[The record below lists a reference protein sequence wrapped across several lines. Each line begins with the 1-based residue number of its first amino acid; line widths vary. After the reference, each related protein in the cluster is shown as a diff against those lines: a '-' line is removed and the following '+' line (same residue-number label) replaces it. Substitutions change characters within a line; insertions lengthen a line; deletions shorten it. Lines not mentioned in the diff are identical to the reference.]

1 MSLDSLPNYETQLS
15 GSEALVNEST
25 MGDDYSWDMARAME
39 NIGDNMSDIFPCT
52 PPEAQ
57 FLNDT
62 YSDKES
68 SVNETD
74 DNPVDTFDA
83 ETDLDDE
90 FAPTSAEIF
99 SKLTNQT
106 KRAFILQSFIEKLSI
121 ADCHQKL
128 NALFPGSFNYSTVKL
143 WYHRFRRGDYSCRS
157 KVHKGPSFRV
167 SSEKLRQYILEHP
180 FAEAGEMA
188 SEFGY
193 SIANIYRRMK
203 KLNYVLK
210 LDQWVPYKL
219 SNANMANRVAIC
231 NQLLTKLRNEPL
243 PFLGYVKAFFGDL
256 LNSKIKWKNA
266 KNNKENQTKKHK
278 ELKNKNFLIN

>member
-1 MSLDSLPNYETQLS
+1 MFGNNIKMSLDSLPNYETQLS

-106 KRAFILQSFIEKLSI
+106 KRLGYSPPSS
-121 ADCHQKL
+121 
-128 NALFPGSFNYSTVKL
+128 LFTRPCSVRL
-143 WYHRFRRGDYSCRS
+143 
-157 KVHKGPSFRV
+157 PSF
-167 SSEKLRQYILEHP
+167 Q
-180 FAEAGEMA
+180 A
-188 SEFGY
+188 FGY
-193 SIANIYRRMK
+193 ETEKCSLSRRSPSP
-203 KLNYVLK
+203 
-210 LDQWVPYKL
+210 Q
-219 SNANMANRVAIC
+219 IC
-231 NQLLTKLRNEPL
+231 
-243 PFLGYVKAFFGDL
+243 
-256 LNSKIKWKNA
+256 
-266 KNNKENQTKKHK
+266 
-278 ELKNKNFLIN
+278 